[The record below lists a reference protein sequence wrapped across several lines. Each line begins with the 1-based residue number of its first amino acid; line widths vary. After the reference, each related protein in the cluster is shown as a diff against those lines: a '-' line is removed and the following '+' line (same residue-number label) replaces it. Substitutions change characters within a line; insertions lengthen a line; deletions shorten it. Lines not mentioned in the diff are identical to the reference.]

1 MASFLREILRASA
14 YSSHHLL
21 GGCAVHR
28 LSIFLVASVSLLAIG
43 SGVAIAESQT
53 VNGTG
58 DITKMVASN
67 GTSSVTTKVFGLKRP
82 CGGAQ
87 YLHVH
92 ITKGDGT
99 LLYEAEGTCISAE
112 WYTSLWYTPTGMI
125 EDAEA
130 VDCPAFT
137 FTRNRTTGAYKVVMP
152 RSCLANAPNRI
163 KVDADGHNYGTLTG
177 GLAGPT
183 KLLSR
188 G

>member
-1 MASFLREILRASA
+1 VR
-14 YSSHHLL
+14 
-21 GGCAVHR
+21 R
-28 LSIFLVASVSLLAIG
+28 LPIVLVASVSLLAIG
-43 SGVAIAESQT
+43 TGVAVAETQT

-58 DITKMVASN
+58 DITKMVADN

-99 LLYEAEGTCISAE
+99 LLYKAEGGCYSAE
-112 WYTSLWYTPTGMI
+112 WLTSLWYTPTGAE
-125 EDAEA
+125 EDYEA
-130 VDCPAFT
+130 VDCPGFS

-152 RSCLANAPNRI
+152 RTCLVNAPNRVR
-163 KVDADGHNYGTLTG
+163 VDADGQNYGTLTG
-177 GLAGPT
+177 GQAGPT
-183 KLLSR
+183 KVLSR